1 MNKPLK
7 ANAVKEE
14 VAEEDCTKILSV
26 KGGALSVKGGVH
38 AHEASEDKKI
48 KTFFFAM

>member
-26 KGGALSVKGGVH
+26 KGGALSVKGGVQVYY
-38 AHEASEDKKI
+38 EVK
-48 KTFFFAM
+48 